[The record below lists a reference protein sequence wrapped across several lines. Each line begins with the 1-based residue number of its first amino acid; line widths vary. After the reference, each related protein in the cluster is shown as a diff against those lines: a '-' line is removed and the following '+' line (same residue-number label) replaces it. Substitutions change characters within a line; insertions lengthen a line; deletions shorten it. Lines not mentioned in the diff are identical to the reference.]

1 MLADVGEREGTDGM
15 AAPAVRV
22 RDGATVERVQLDAG
36 SWVDVSRGWLE
47 GADDLYEHLLRE
59 VAWRSSSLFRY
70 EVFVDERRLGASWSR
85 GRPLPHPALGPITR
99 WIQKRYG
106 VLFDGFGMI
115 QYRDGTDGQGFH
127 RDTDMRWLEDT
138 VIAVL
143 TLGATRPWR
152 LRPHADRRSD
162 DPTKGAT
169 HELLPAAGD
178 LLVMGGR
185 CQADWQH
192 SVPYVPSSP
201 VGPRISLQ
209 WRAVRT
215 KGEPF
220 HGASYRAPVSYGN
233 ARRAQHRS

>member
-1 MLADVGEREGTDGM
+1 MDHDVTADRAGSS
-15 AAPAVRV
+15 VRV
-22 RDGATVERVQLDAG
+22 RDDAVVERVQLDTG

-47 GADDLYEHLLRE
+47 GADELHDHLLHE
-59 VAWRSSSLFRY
+59 VSWRSSRLFRY
-70 EVFVDERRLGASWSR
+70 EVVVDERRLGASWQR
-85 GRPLPHPALGPITR
+85 GRPLPHPALAPITR

-143 TLGATRPWR
+143 TLGAQRPWR
-152 LRPHADRRSD
+152 LRPHGERHAD
-162 DPTKGAT
+162 DPAKGAT
-169 HELLPAAGD
+169 HELLPASGD

-201 VGPRISLQ
+201 VGTRISLQ

-215 KGEPF
+215 RGEPF
-220 HGASYRAPVSYGN
+220 HGASYRAPVTYGN
-233 ARRAQHRS
+233 ARRSQHRT